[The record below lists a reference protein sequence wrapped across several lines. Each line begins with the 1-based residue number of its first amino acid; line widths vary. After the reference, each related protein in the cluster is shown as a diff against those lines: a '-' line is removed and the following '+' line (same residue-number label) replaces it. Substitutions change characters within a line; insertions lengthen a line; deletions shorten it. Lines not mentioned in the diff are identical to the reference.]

1 MNWSVFHNVSNVT
14 MWEPSSSTGSNR
26 KYSLVSIGICLA
38 VIGAISSG
46 FGMNMLRASSLHHES
61 QRPWYQR
68 PRMLLGGLLVTV
80 LNTMLDMVAFALSPL
95 AIIAPISGVTLVVSL
110 LFARQGCTGVRE
122 PVNKCQWLA
131 VALILL
137 GVCIV
142 NICGPQPPPV
152 LDTTLVLS
160 NFHNISFQW
169 YEMIATAVVGA
180 TYVGLLVEV
189 LPSKSVY
196 TAATTAVAAGM
207 CSGMCQ
213 TLLKVLATLIA
224 AYYLHETTPFIYHEF
239 WQGLALLVMIGLV
252 LFHMLNLCM
261 SSAPMAVASPFYQ
274 SSVML
279 FTIACS
285 SSFFGELMHTEKN
298 QLSWFAVG
306 LTNVLVGLGLLVIN
320 SQTKT
325 HNPQRLSAIEDEVRD
340 EEPKEPKES
349 STIKTPIRPEW
360 DDEDL

>member
-1 MNWSVFHNVSNVT
+1 
-14 MWEPSSSTGSNR
+14 
-26 KYSLVSIGICLA
+26 
-38 VIGAISSG
+38 
-46 FGMNMLRASSLHHES
+46 
-61 QRPWYQR
+61 
-68 PRMLLGGLLVTV
+68 MLLGGLLVTV
-80 LNTMLDMVAFALSPL
+80 INTMLDMVAFALSPL

-142 NICGPQPPPV
+142 NIYGPQPPPV
-152 LDTTLVLS
+152 LDTSLVLS
-160 NFHNISFQW
+160 NFHNVWFQW
-169 YEMIATAVVGA
+169 YKIIATAVVGA
-180 TYVGLLVEV
+180 AYIGLLVEV
-189 LPSKSVY
+189 LPTKSVF
-196 TAATTAVAAGM
+196 TAAATAIAAGM

-224 AYYLHETTPFIYHEF
+224 AYYLHETTPFVYHEF
-239 WQGLALLVMIGLV
+239 WQGITLLLMVGLV

-261 SSAPMAVASPFYQ
+261 SSAPMAIASPFYQ

-285 SSFFGELMHTEKN
+285 SSFFGELLQIEAT
-298 QLSWFAVG
+298 QLWWFAVG
-306 LTNVLVGLGLLVIN
+306 LTNVLAGLGLLVIN
-320 SQTKT
+320 SHTNGDMEHIKATTK
-325 HNPQRLSAIEDEVRD
+325 PQRLSAVEDD
-340 EEPKEPKES
+340 
-349 STIKTPIRPEW
+349 IKDGKVTVKALIRLEW